1 MLPKSV
7 VLVLPLLVTVLAKK
21 TPSYDG
27 YDLIWEDTFDGK
39 EGSSPDTVKWNL
51 MDWYKNLNGDF
62 QTYTSSTY
70 NLQLSGKG
78 TVRIIPWRETTAV
91 RGWTSGR
98 MESKYVFT
106 PTPGAITVV
115 EARIRVGDSPPEN
128 KQGIWPAF
136 WLLGD
141 SHRNGGPIWPA
152 CGEIDIMEIFS
163 GEHLGYGAI
172 HCDKNP
178 GGICNEN
185 TGISGSIGLLD
196 GGKGWHTWRAVIDR
210 TKPTWVQ
217 ESVTIYL
224 DGVQFH
230 KVTGA
235 RINNEAV
242 WKTIAANKVHFI
254 LNVAVGGDRPKDPN
268 DWTHDGMGAGM
279 EVEYVAHYET
289 TGSPGFEPYGDNPQG
304 TPEYAPEHQSQPA
317 PEPPHKS
324 YPPQEPSPYYPAPEP
339 YSEPAYHAPAPQTP
353 PPHVPPHYTP
363 PHHAPAP
370 QEPYHAHE
378 PYVNPVPEAHNH
390 HIPNPPASPDGS
402 YCPAPAAHD
411 PHHGTYGRPGGWG
424 PGSGGPPCPPGHVG
438 RSGPANPPPHT
449 YSTASDSHMSCGGS
463 WYCNWSSS
471 SSSSSSGHVP

>member
-7 VLVLPLLVTVLAKK
+7 ALVLPLLATVLAKK

-39 EGSSPDTVKWNL
+39 AGSSPDTVKWNL

-163 GEHLGYGAI
+163 GEQLGYGAI

-196 GGKGWHTWRAVIDR
+196 GGKGWHTWRAVFDR

-242 WKTIAANKVHFI
+242 WKTIAANKIHFI
-254 LNVAVGGDRPKDPN
+254 LNVAVGGDRVS
-268 DWTHDGMGAGM
+268 WI
-279 EVEYVAHYET
+279 
-289 TGSPGFEPYGDNPQG
+289 S
-304 TPEYAPEHQSQPA
+304 
-317 PEPPHKS
+317 
-324 YPPQEPSPYYPAPEP
+324 
-339 YSEPAYHAPAPQTP
+339 
-353 PPHVPPHYTP
+353 VPIRT
-363 PHHAPAP
+363 
-370 QEPYHAHE
+370 ELT
-378 PYVNPVPEAHNH
+378 VFSLK
-390 HIPNPPASPDGS
+390 IPM
-402 YCPAPAAHD
+402 
-411 PHHGTYGRPGGWG
+411 T
-424 PGSGGPPCPPGHVG
+424 
-438 RSGPANPPPHT
+438 
-449 YSTASDSHMSCGGS
+449 
-463 WYCNWSSS
+463 
-471 SSSSSSGHVP
+471 